1 MIDRDWSEEFSAVLD
16 IAINDSTTDF
26 DSSQNHEDEENLFGV
41 GLGSLGKKQS
51 SDVIGSDSFSTRTP
65 PNSQLK
71 IIGRE
76 ISATKSGSFLDRIDG
91 SNRNTRSIHRQ
102 TTSLSPRKRFR
113 KKTTFSK
120 TTFSDIT
127 DLWNKHKSNSFYN
140 NQSRGGCD
148 DSTISTKTS
157 VFNKHIVFDLLLE
170 HRRVVK
176 WSQAHILSDLP
187 PPSSEETG
195 SLKRLKQQQDA
206 EESDETSQ
214 QIIHS
219 KPMTVA
225 IILMDVNN
233 HRYEIL
239 QLKLN
244 WFKSSVGDILKIIDE
259 AIDENVN
266 ECFLPESSSS
276 IHCDQRDGFDGSS
289 HCVSVDSASECRYG
303 SESLC
308 EIGSQNSNNMLMLEE
323 HGSLGGSLI
332 SKIELTSDQFQR
344 LDAWH
349 ECNGSTDFVSDNKSA
364 NKVKEI
370 WKVRYDG
377 LLQCRSLPEDKP
389 ITMINC
395 FGLMRYEVMPYE
407 VFLAKPKGMSAQE
420 TTSHAEVMLNQ
431 LAEKGMIRRH
441 LPQSSCNETTC
452 SGGTRT
458 REVLTTLS
466 YVARSRIVPSH
477 EENGDNPSGN
487 AQFLTFSPPYDNIEN
502 IQSSLPPRCPK
513 KKHESES
520 AVHSTV
526 ESVVES
532 IKEPMMIPPFS
543 IESLHLN
550 VENEQS
556 EPQHR
561 LIKSVCSFENPESPR
576 TTNSPPISEPPSP
589 TRSPRSS
596 ESPSG
601 DLSSELNDYLN
612 DSLDICSDHLDLVN
626 LSTLDNFEQ
635 DNCSSEYTK
644 GDTPLLSNTRKS
656 FQVNEAVTLGSF
668 DAAIRSSSSEEK
680 CLSSDEDYQEN
691 ERNIINTS
699 QKSRRLSFTPKKM
712 LPSRN
717 AISCL
722 AKRVKDKS
730 FQKVIGG
737 NQMLSV
743 GYSKFHC

>member
-1 MIDRDWSEEFSAVLD
+1 MIDRDWSEQFSAVLD

-26 DSSQNHEDEENLFGV
+26 DSSQTHEEDDDLFGIGV
-41 GLGSLGKKQS
+41 GSLGQKQH
-51 SDVIGSDSFSTRTP
+51 SDTIGSDSFSTRTP

-76 ISATKSGSFLDRIDG
+76 IQATKSGSFFDRIDNH
-91 SNRNTRSIHRQ
+91 SRSTRAIHRQ
-102 TTSLSPRKRFR
+102 TTSLSPKKRFR
-113 KKTTFSK
+113 RKA
-120 TTFSDIT
+120 TFSDIT
-127 DLWNKHKSNSFYN
+127 DLWNKHKSNSCYN
-140 NQSRGGCD
+140 NHSRGGCD

-157 VFNKHIVFDLLLE
+157 AFNKHIVFDLLLE

-176 WSQAHILSDLP
+176 WNQGHILSDLP
-187 PPSSEETG
+187 PPSSEEIG
-195 SLKRLKQQQDA
+195 SLKRLKQQQNREESKSADTK
-206 EESDETSQ
+206 ESDESSQ
-214 QIIHS
+214 QFVPS

-225 IILMDVNN
+225 IILMDVHN
-233 HRYEIL
+233 HRYEVL

-266 ECFLPESSSS
+266 ECFLPEASSS
-276 IHCDQRDGFDGSS
+276 IHCEQKDAFDGSS
-289 HCVSVDSASECRYG
+289 HCVSLDSASECKYG

-308 EIGSQNSNNMLMLEE
+308 ELSSQNSNNMLMLEE

-349 ECNGSTDFVSDNKSA
+349 ECNGSTDYISDNKST

-377 LLQCRSLPEDKP
+377 LLQCRSLPEHKP

-420 TTSHAEVMLNQ
+420 TTSHAEVMLSQ

-441 LPQSSCNETTC
+441 FPQSSCNETTC
-452 SGGTRT
+452 SRGERE

-466 YVARSRIVPSH
+466 YVARSRIIPIH
-477 EENGDNPSGN
+477 EENGDNPSDH
-487 AQFLTFSPPYDNIEN
+487 AQFLTFSPPYDNI
-502 IQSSLPPRCPK
+502 QSSLPPRFPK
-513 KKHESES
+513 KKQE
-520 AVHSTV
+520 V
-526 ESVVES
+526 EYPVE
-532 IKEPMMIPPFS
+532 PTMVPPFS
-543 IESLHLN
+543 IESLNLN
-550 VENEQS
+550 IKNEQS
-556 EPQHR
+556 IAQQSTVQSEF
-561 LIKSVCSFENPESPR
+561 SFENSESPR
-576 TTNSPPISEPPSP
+576 TTSSPPISEPPSP
-589 TRSPRSS
+589 TNSPRLP
-596 ESPSG
+596 ESLPG

-612 DSLDICSDHLDLVN
+612 DSIDGDHLDLVN
-626 LSTLDNFEQ
+626 VSTDDLEQ
-635 DNCSSEYTK
+635 DNFSSDVFK
-644 GDTPLLSNTRKS
+644 GRTPLLSNTRKS
-656 FQVNEAVTLGSF
+656 FRVNESVALGSF
-668 DAAIRSSSSEEK
+668 DAAIRASSSDEK

-691 ERNIINTS
+691 ERNLNNIS
-699 QKSRRLSFTPKKM
+699 HKPRRISFTPKKI

-722 AKRVKDKS
+722 ARRVKDRS
-730 FQKVIGG
+730 FQKVTGVTERS
-737 NQMLSV
+737 QMLSV